1 MDNYLSLSKDNVREK
16 AYSQKELNKQMIAHC
31 DLLGA
36 SPYLEVDKN
45 RLMQIYKV
53 QLFLL
58 VEAAK
63 HFTKKPEYLK
73 SVLNSTA
80 YVFGEPYI
88 KECMRHEV
96 EFPEELYQVL
106 ERICFRPEQEYN
118 SYMLSGL
125 EVYGEDGFYDSP
137 VFEEFANDVNLV
149 LKIFQ
154 PYWEE
159 YEEVQVKLDLKEI
172 EAINEKVRP
181 LIQEHVLSDEVRAL
195 LEKIQP

>member
-16 AYSQKELNKQMIAHC
+16 AYSQKELNRQMIAHC

-36 SPYLEVDKN
+36 VPYLEPDKN
-45 RLMQIYKV
+45 RFMQIYKV

-58 VEAAK
+58 VETAK
-63 HFTKKPEYLK
+63 HFTKKPDYLK
-73 SVLNSTA
+73 SALNCTA
-80 YVFGEPYI
+80 YIFGEPYI
-88 KECMRHEV
+88 KECIRHEV
-96 EFPEELYQVL
+96 EFPEELYQAL
-106 ERICFRPEQEYN
+106 ERVCFRPEQSYN

-125 EVYGEDGFYDSP
+125 EVYGEDGFYESP

-159 YEEVQVKLDLKEI
+159 YSEVSVKLDLKEI
-172 EAINEKVRP
+172 EAMNEKVAP
-181 LIQEHVLSDEVRAL
+181 LVQNNVLSDEVRAL
-195 LEKIQP
+195 LENM

>member
-16 AYSQKELNKQMIAHC
+16 AYSQKELNNQMIAHC
-31 DLLGA
+31 DLFGA
-36 SPYLEVDKN
+36 APYLEPDKN

-63 HFTKKPEYLK
+63 HFTKKPDYLK
-73 SVLNSTA
+73 SALNCTA
-80 YVFGEPYI
+80 YIFGEPYI
-88 KECMRHEV
+88 KECIRHEV
-96 EFPEELYQVL
+96 EFPEELYQAL
-106 ERICFRPEQEYN
+106 EQVCFRPELNYYV
-118 SYMLSGL
+118 YMLSGV
-125 EVYGEDGFYDSP
+125 EVYGEDGFYESP

-159 YEEVQVKLDLKEI
+159 YSEVPLKLDLKEI
-172 EAINEKVRP
+172 DAINETVSP
-181 LIQEHVLSDEVRAL
+181 LVQEHVLSDEVRTI
-195 LEKIQP
+195 LERMQY